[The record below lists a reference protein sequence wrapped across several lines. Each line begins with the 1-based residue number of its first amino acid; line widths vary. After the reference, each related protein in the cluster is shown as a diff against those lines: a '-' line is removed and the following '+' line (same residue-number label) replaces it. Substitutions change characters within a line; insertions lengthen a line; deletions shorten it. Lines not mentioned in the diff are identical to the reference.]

1 MIFWLLAV
9 QSTVTVNGKDV
20 AFDYTNTYYEESDA
34 IKEAKLLSE
43 NDDVLSVSV
52 HKWILNEDGSQEHA
66 DGDDSVPYD
75 FLNKDHREWKWGVIM
90 DKRKTKFNEFGC
102 DKIHHIPREE
112 IYRFMYSTEIY
123 ATKDI
128 MGDFR
133 MNGEVIK
140 GIRL

>member
-1 MIFWLLAV
+1 
-9 QSTVTVNGKDV
+9 
-20 AFDYTNTYYEESDA
+20 
-34 IKEAKLLSE
+34 
-43 NDDVLSVSV
+43 
-52 HKWILNEDGSQEHA
+52 
-66 DGDDSVPYD
+66 
-75 FLNKDHREWKWGVIM
+75 M

-102 DKIHHIPREE
+102 DKVHHIPKEE
-112 IYRFMYSTEIY
+112 IFRLMYSTEIY